1 MSNMDADLQDIDT
14 LNKTLEN
21 SLLGMK
27 NINETL
33 KDTSTEV
40 KTLELNI
47 GKLI

>member
-1 MSNMDADLQDIDT
+1 MDADLQDIDT

-27 NINETL
+27 NINQTL
-33 KDTSTEV
+33 KNTFTEV
-40 KTLELNI
+40 KALESNI